1 MTFVPSRRQHARYTC
16 QLPFKAIGTGARE
29 MLEGAVLNIGMGG
42 AYIRVKGTLKLKTVT
57 LRVALGAETMS
68 MEARVVRTGGIDAS
82 DKASTLYG
90 LEFLKDSTNQGRL
103 RLVVDRVRANTN
115 LGMPTMRNYW
125 R

>member
-1 MTFVPSRRQHARYTC
+1 
-16 QLPFKAIGTGARE
+16 